1 MQNRLI
7 NILAVL
13 VLPWLVL
20 TGCYKVETK
29 YFSDAE
35 NNGLAIF
42 SNTGNNIF
50 TCYVN
55 GAPWRTQD
63 RTTGGFFSGPQSEV
77 YLSKQSDSSLPVQII
92 IQWDGFFQDSTFDLG
107 WVYLYITVPA
117 NFTNRDIRS
126 LQGKRL
132 VIDSASGH
140 FLAYMGALGNYDYEW
155 GTGSI
160 YFNKASYDTTGAG
173 GFSGSLSGLLEADF
187 PDFKITGGRFDH
199 QLTSLQV
206 QF

>member
-92 IQWDGFFQDSTFDLG
+92 IQWDGFFQDSPFDLG

-140 FLAYMGALGNYDYEW
+140 FLAYMGALGNYNYEW

-160 YFNKASYDTTGAG
+160 YFNKASYDTTSAG
-173 GFSGSLSGLLEADF
+173 GLSGLLEADF

>member
-13 VLPWLVL
+13 MLPWLVL

-55 GAPWRTQD
+55 GVPWRTQD
-63 RTTGGFFSGPQSEV
+63 RTTGGFLSGPQSEV

-140 FLAYMGALGNYDYEW
+140 FLAYMGALGNYNYEW

-160 YFNKASYDTTGAG
+160 YFNKASYDTTSAG
-173 GFSGSLSGLLEADF
+173 GLSGLLEADF

>member
-1 MQNRLI
+1 MQNKLI

-13 VLPWLVL
+13 MLPWLAL

-29 YFSDAE
+29 YFSDPE
-35 NNGLAIF
+35 NNGVAIF

-55 GAPWRTQD
+55 GLPWRTQD
-63 RTTGGFFSGPQSEV
+63 RTTGGFLSGPHSEV
-77 YLSKQSDSSLPVQII
+77 YLSKQADTSLPVQLV
-92 IQWDGFFQDSTFDLG
+92 IQWNGFFQNEPNGEGFVS
-107 WVYLYITVPA
+107 LYISMPS
-117 NFTNRDIRS
+117 NFTNRDIGS
-126 LQGKRL
+126 LQGKRI

-140 FLAYMGALGNYDYEW
+140 FLAYMGGLSNNNYDW
-155 GTGSI
+155 GTGSV
-160 YFNKASYDTTGAG
+160 YFNRASYDSTTVG

-199 QLTSLQV
+199 QLTPLQV
-206 QF
+206 EF

>member
-7 NILAVL
+7 NILAVFM
-13 VLPWLVL
+13 LPWLVL

-55 GAPWRTQD
+55 GVPWRTQD
-63 RTTGGFFSGPQSEV
+63 RTTGGFLSGPQSEV

-140 FLAYMGALGNYDYEW
+140 FLAYMGALGNYNYEW

-160 YFNKASYDTTGAG
+160 YFNKASYDTTSAG
-173 GFSGSLSGLLEADF
+173 GLSGLLEADF